1 MFKLLLVGIVGAG
14 CILGAGAVQEDTGSE
29 AKVEV
34 FDIDLV
40 HSSTL
45 FRIHHAGAGRF
56 WGRFNEVSGTVA
68 WPRDDSAAPVFDVS
82 VKTES
87 VDTGNDRL
95 DGHLK
100 GPDFFNAREFPAVTF
115 KSTSAERLRDGF
127 WKVTGDM
134 TMLGVTKPVAAE
146 VEVTGVQGNSV
157 LAKAGWEAVFE
168 INRSDFGMDWGIENG
183 ALSNDVKL
191 IISIEAG
198 IEPGR

>member
-1 MFKLLLVGIVGAG
+1 MLKSVILGIVIAG
-14 CILGAGAVQEDTGSE
+14 CSLGAASVQEGE
-29 AKVEV
+29 GAKIEV
-34 FDIDLV
+34 FEIDPV

-56 WGRFNEVSGTVA
+56 WGRFNKVSGTVA

-134 TMLGVTKPVAAE
+134 TMLGVTKPVTAE
-146 VEVTGVQGNSV
+146 VEVTGVRGNPV
-157 LAKAGWEAVFE
+157 LAKAGWEAVFQ

-183 ALSNDVKL
+183 SLSNDVKL
-191 IISIEAG
+191 IVALEGG
-198 IEPGR
+198 IEPGQ

>member
-1 MFKLLLVGIVGAG
+1 MLKSVVLGIVIAG
-14 CILGAGAVQEDTGSE
+14 CSLGAASVQQGEGA
-29 AKVEV
+29 KIEV
-34 FDIDLV
+34 FELDSV

-56 WGRFNEVSGTVA
+56 WGRFNKVSGTVA

-134 TMLGVTKPVAAE
+134 TMLGVTKPVTAE
-146 VEVTGVQGNSV
+146 VEVTGVRGNPV
-157 LAKAGWEAVFE
+157 LAKAGWEAVFQ
-168 INRSDFGMDWGIENG
+168 INRSDFGMDWGIEN
-183 ALSNDVKL
+183 ASLSNDVKL
-191 IISIEAG
+191 IVALEGG
-198 IEPGR
+198 IEPGQ

>member
-1 MFKLLLVGIVGAG
+1 MLKSVVVGIVVAG
-14 CILGAGAVQEDTGSE
+14 CSLGAASVQEGE
-29 AKVEV
+29 GAKIEV
-34 FDIDLV
+34 FELDPV

-56 WGRFNEVSGTVA
+56 WGRFNKVSGTVA

-134 TMLGVTKPVAAE
+134 TMLGVTKPVTAE
-146 VEVTGVQGNSV
+146 VEVTGVRGNPV
-157 LAKAGWEAVFE
+157 LAKAGWEAVFQ
-168 INRSDFGMDWGIENG
+168 INRSDFGMDWGIEN
-183 ALSNDVKL
+183 ASLSNDVKL
-191 IISIEAG
+191 IVALEGG
-198 IEPGR
+198 IEPGQ

>member
-1 MFKLLLVGIVGAG
+1 MLKSVVLGIVIAG
-14 CILGAGAVQEDTGSE
+14 CSLGAASVQEGE
-29 AKVEV
+29 GAKIEV
-34 FDIDLV
+34 FELDPV

-56 WGRFNEVSGTVA
+56 WGRFNKVSGTVA

-134 TMLGVTKPVAAE
+134 TMLGVTKPVTAE
-146 VEVTGVQGNSV
+146 VEVTGVRGNPV
-157 LAKAGWEAVFE
+157 LAKAGWEAVFQ
-168 INRSDFGMDWGIENG
+168 INRSDFGMDWGIEN
-183 ALSNDVKL
+183 ASLSNDVKL
-191 IISIEAG
+191 IVALEGG
-198 IEPGR
+198 IEPGQ

>member
-1 MFKLLLVGIVGAG
+1 MLKSVILGIVIAG
-14 CILGAGAVQEDTGSE
+14 CSLGAASVQEGE
-29 AKVEV
+29 GAKIEV
-34 FDIDLV
+34 FEIDPV

-56 WGRFNEVSGTVA
+56 WGRFNKVSGTVA

-134 TMLGVTKPVAAE
+134 TMLGVTKPVTAE
-146 VEVTGVQGNSV
+146 VEVTGVRGNPV
-157 LAKAGWEAVFE
+157 LAKAGWEAVFQ

-183 ALSNDVKL
+183 SLSNDVRL
-191 IISIEAG
+191 IVALEGG
-198 IEPGR
+198 IEPGQ

>member
-1 MFKLLLVGIVGAG
+1 MLKSVVVGIVVAG
-14 CILGAGAVQEDTGSE
+14 CSLGAASVQEGE
-29 AKVEV
+29 GAKIEV
-34 FDIDLV
+34 FELDPV

-56 WGRFNEVSGTVA
+56 WGRFNKVSGTVA

-134 TMLGVTKPVAAE
+134 TMLGVTKPVTAE
-146 VEVTGVQGNSV
+146 VEVTGVRGNPV
-157 LAKAGWEAVFE
+157 LAKAGWEAVFQ
-168 INRSDFGMDWGIENG
+168 INRSDFGMDWGIDNA

-191 IISIEAG
+191 IVALEGG
-198 IEPGR
+198 IEPGQ

>member
-1 MFKLLLVGIVGAG
+1 
-14 CILGAGAVQEDTGSE
+14 
-29 AKVEV
+29 
-34 FDIDLV
+34 
-40 HSSTL
+40 
-45 FRIHHAGAGRF
+45 
-56 WGRFNEVSGTVA
+56 
-68 WPRDDSAAPVFDVS
+68 
-82 VKTES
+82 
-87 VDTGNDRL
+87 
-95 DGHLK
+95 
-100 GPDFFNAREFPAVTF
+100 
-115 KSTSAERLRDGF
+115 
-127 WKVTGDM
+127 M

>member
-1 MFKLLLVGIVGAG
+1 MLKSVILGIVIAG
-14 CILGAGAVQEDTGSE
+14 CSLGAASVQEGE
-29 AKVEV
+29 GAKIEV
-34 FDIDLV
+34 FELDPV

-56 WGRFNEVSGTVA
+56 WGRFNKVSGTVA

-134 TMLGVTKPVAAE
+134 TMLGVTKPVTAE
-146 VEVTGVQGNSV
+146 VEVTGVRGNPV
-157 LAKAGWEAVFE
+157 LAKAGWEAVFQ

-183 ALSNDVKL
+183 SLSNDVKL
-191 IISIEAG
+191 IVALEGG
-198 IEPGR
+198 IEPGQ

>member
-1 MFKLLLVGIVGAG
+1 MLKSVILGIVIAG
-14 CILGAGAVQEDTGSE
+14 CSLAAASVQEGE
-29 AKVEV
+29 GAKIEV
-34 FDIDLV
+34 FELDPV

-56 WGRFNEVSGTVA
+56 WGRFNKVSGTVA

-134 TMLGVTKPVAAE
+134 TMLGVTKPVTAE
-146 VEVTGVQGNSV
+146 VEVTGVRGNPV
-157 LAKAGWEAVFE
+157 LAKAGWEAVFQ
-168 INRSDFGMDWGIENG
+168 INRSDFGMDWGIEN
-183 ALSNDVKL
+183 ASLSNDVKL
-191 IISIEAG
+191 IVALEGG
-198 IEPGR
+198 IEPGQ

>member
-1 MFKLLLVGIVGAG
+1 MLKSVILGIVIAG
-14 CILGAGAVQEDTGSE
+14 CSLGAASVQEGE
-29 AKVEV
+29 GAKIEV
-34 FDIDLV
+34 FELDPV

-56 WGRFNEVSGTVA
+56 WGRFNKVSGTVA

-134 TMLGVTKPVAAE
+134 TMLGVTKPVTAE
-146 VEVTGVQGNSV
+146 VEVTGVRGNPV
-157 LAKAGWEAVFE
+157 LAKAGWEAVFQ
-168 INRSDFGMDWGIENG
+168 INRSDFGMDWGIEN
-183 ALSNDVKL
+183 ASLSNDVKL
-191 IISIEAG
+191 IVALEGG
-198 IEPGR
+198 IEPGQ

>member
-1 MFKLLLVGIVGAG
+1 MLKSVILGIVIAG
-14 CILGAGAVQEDTGSE
+14 CSLGAASVQEGE
-29 AKVEV
+29 GAKIEV
-34 FDIDLV
+34 FELDPV

-56 WGRFNEVSGTVA
+56 WGRFNKVSGTVA

-134 TMLGVTKPVAAE
+134 TMLGVTKPVTAE
-146 VEVTGVQGNSV
+146 VEVTGVRGNPV
-157 LAKAGWEAVFE
+157 LAKAGWEAVFQ
-168 INRSDFGMDWGIENG
+168 INRSDFGMDWGIEN
-183 ALSNDVKL
+183 ASLSNDVRL
-191 IISIEAG
+191 IVALEGG
-198 IEPGR
+198 IEPGQ